1 MISHR
6 LSTLKICDEIYYIEK
21 GVFKD
26 NDTLEN
32 LKNKYPEIENNKKK
46 VYEKQNK

>member
-26 NDTLEN
+26 NDTLDN
-32 LKNKYPEIENNKKK
+32 LKIKYPEIESKKSK
-46 VYEKQNK
+46 SYEK